1 MTPPSD
7 PIDFNAMD
15 DDRFQ
20 QWMLRGVSRTF
31 ALTIPQLPAALHPVV
46 ANAYLLCRIADTIE
60 DDPALDA
67 AATQRFSEQWARELE
82 RDGDGVEFARAL
94 RPCLSDAVR
103 AEEQAL
109 AAQIPRVLAITQGF
123 APGQRQALV
132 RCAVTMTRGMA
143 RFQRGAGRD
152 GLRDVREH
160 DAYCYFVAGVVGEC
174 LTTLFADYSADIARH
189 RSRLMALSL
198 SFGQGLQMTN
208 ILKDLWDDW
217 ERGACWLPRSVFAAR
232 GFDLRGLAAARSD
245 PAFQRGMGD
254 LIALARGHLERALE
268 YTLLIPARER
278 GIRNFCLW
286 AIGMA
291 LLTLRKLNA
300 RRDFGSGKEV
310 KISRWAVRGTILA
323 SRLTASSDPSL
334 RWLFRCLAAPLP
346 MPPAPIPADWYQA

>member
-1 MTPPSD
+1 MNPPSD

-20 QWMLRGVSRTF
+20 QWMLEGVSRTF
-31 ALTIPQLPAALHPVV
+31 ALTIPQLPAALRAVV

-67 AATQRFSEQWARELE
+67 AATERFSERWIRELE

-94 RPCLSDAVR
+94 LPCLSDAVR
-103 AEEQAL
+103 AEEKAL
-109 AAQIPRVLAITQGF
+109 VARIPRVLTITRGF
-123 APGQRQALV
+123 TPGQRQALI
-132 RCAVTMTRGMA
+132 RCAATMARGMA
-143 RFQRGAGRD
+143 RFQRRAGRD
-152 GLRDVREH
+152 GLRDLREH

-174 LTTLFADYSADIARH
+174 LTTLFVDYSGEIARH
-189 RSRLMALSL
+189 RQRLMDLSL

-217 ERGACWLPRSVFAAR
+217 RLGVCWLPRSVFAAR
-232 GFDLRGLAAARSD
+232 GFDLLDLTPTRSD
-245 PAFQRGMGD
+245 PAFQRGLGD
-254 LIALARGHLERALE
+254 LIALARGRLERALE

-291 LLTLRKLNA
+291 LLTLRKLDV
-300 RRDFGSGKEV
+300 RRDFRCGKDV

-323 SRLTASSDPSL
+323 SRLTASSDRTL
-334 RWLFRCLAAPLP
+334 RWLFRRLAAPLP
-346 MPPAPIPADWYQA
+346 ALPPDWRQA